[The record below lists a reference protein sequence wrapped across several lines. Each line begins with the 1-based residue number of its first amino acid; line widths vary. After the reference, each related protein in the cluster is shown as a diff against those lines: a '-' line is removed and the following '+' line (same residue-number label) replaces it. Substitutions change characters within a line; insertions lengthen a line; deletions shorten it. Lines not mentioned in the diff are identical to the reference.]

1 MGHVVGQE
9 RSSGPHRN
17 GDAVRVTT
25 PLPWVDKAMFLEG
38 KRVRHSFSQAYPDR
52 RSESAENLSAERGN
66 ERKPRVKGRASDDN
80 ELVKH
85 MSNLPGFL
93 LQVEKESTVQEKALS
108 FGVLDWRRLEKWK
121 YTERMPGKLPKKAT
135 PGGDSFVS
143 VSGLPKLSPNL
154 RKSPPPRTRYPTLP
168 GKLPTVDGSHFSSP
182 QLQRPP
188 RSLFVRSSKE
198 ERNGNY
204 QKEEEYVE
212 SLKSKGKETWNQK
225 LHNAEGNRISR
236 QQNSFE
242 ETRKYYDQI
251 CSETNAYKSKRSPQK
266 ETMSERGPSLSSSKL
281 GKQKIALISPSKVS
295 AHEKKSEMG
304 FAEVKR
310 KSESSPA
317 EPQNI
322 VLLMPKDFQEKRC
335 SESSQLV
342 ESRTSLDAQSLAGT
356 GNRFSDFCS
365 QEAFSGEQYED
376 IPHSYPL
383 PSIDAD
389 ICPNADSVT
398 STSSE
403 AKSSYMAEE
412 TIRPSIFI
420 EASNRKQA
428 GVGENPTVKGRSSS
442 PTRRFLGRIS
452 RSFSFKESSA
462 VPQLSSTYTSVKSGP
477 VKPHVAPTVDDFDR
491 DQANASSR
499 ARASPLRRLLDPLLK
514 HKTGSDTVHPLNGS
528 LVSMTGPHQDKK
540 PEASTFQ
547 ALLQLTFKNG
557 LPFFRL
563 VVENRKDML
572 AAAVKRLPTSEKIDP
587 CMIYSFYSVH
597 EIKKKS
603 MNWMSHGSRSK
614 SCSLGYSIIGQ
625 MKISSIYHLKVNR
638 GFSVECDAREC
649 VLYGV
654 DPAQVDKQMLAFV
667 PNKEIAAIVVKSSGR
682 RVRGKDDSDG
692 TVVILPGAVHGI
704 PIKGA
709 PSSLISRWRSNGLC
723 DCGGWDEGCKL
734 RILASSRRN
743 SSNTHESTSTSVD
756 HISLFMQ
763 VLVTIHDI
771 TPSTF
776 GLVKLTI
783 LNFVLQ
789 GGDQKG
795 KPVFSLK
802 PLNDEFYSIE
812 LDPSV
817 SLLEAF
823 ATSVAYLTSR
833 KFPEIIE
840 LSKSQLEAEHV
851 QEANAGT
858 EKKRT
863 TSFQEQTPPR
873 FVTCPPLSPVGR
885 I

>member
-17 GDAVRVTT
+17 GDAVRVRT
-25 PLPWVDKAMFLEG
+25 PSPWVDKAMFLEG
-38 KRVRHSFSQAYPDR
+38 KRVRHSFSQPYPDR
-52 RSESAENLSAERGN
+52 RSESTENLSAENGN

-93 LQVEKESTVQEKALS
+93 LQVEKESTVQEKALN

-154 RKSPPPRTRYPTLP
+154 RKTPPSRTRYPSLSYP
-168 GKLPTVDGSHFSSP
+168 GKQPAVEGSHFSSP
-182 QLQRPP
+182 QLQQPP
-188 RSLFVRSSKE
+188 RSLFVRSSKG

-204 QKEEEYVE
+204 RKEEEYVE
-212 SLKSKGKETWNQK
+212 CLKSEGKETWNQK
-225 LHNAEGNRISR
+225 NHIAEGNKISR
-236 QQNSFE
+236 QQNNFE

-251 CSETNAYKSKRSPQK
+251 CSEPNAYKSKRSPQK

-295 AHEKKSEMG
+295 AHDKKSEMRY
-304 FAEVKR
+304 AEVKR
-310 KSESSPA
+310 NSESSPA

-335 SESSQLV
+335 SESSHLV
-342 ESRTSLDAQSLAGT
+342 EPRISLDVQSSAGT

-365 QEAFSGEQYED
+365 PRELFTGEDYED
-376 IPHSYPL
+376 IPHSCPL
-383 PSIDAD
+383 PSTDAD

-412 TIRPSIFI
+412 TIRPSVFV

-442 PTRRFLGRIS
+442 PTRRFLGRMS

-462 VPQLSSTYTSVKSGP
+462 VPQLSSKYTTVKSGP
-477 VKPHVAPTVDDFDR
+477 VKPNVAHTVDDFDR
-491 DQANASSR
+491 DQANASNR
-499 ARASPLRRLLDPLLK
+499 ARSSPLRRLLDPLLK
-514 HKTGSDTVHPLNGS
+514 HKTSSDTVHPLNGS
-528 LVSMTGPHQDKK
+528 LRSMTGPHQDRK
-540 PEASTFQ
+540 PEASTFQASTFQ

-572 AAAVKRLPTSEKIDP
+572 AAAVKRLPTSEKTDP

-603 MNWMSHGSRSK
+603 MNWISHGSRSK

-625 MKISSIYHLKVNR
+625 MKISSVYHLKVNR
-638 GFSVECDAREC
+638 GVSVECDAREC
-649 VLYGV
+649 VLYGI

-682 RVRGKDDSDG
+682 RGKGKDDSDG

-734 RILASSRRN
+734 RILASSRKN
-743 SSNTHESTSTSVD
+743 SSNTHESTSSSVD
-756 HISLFMQ
+756 HINLFMQ
-763 VLVTIHDI
+763 VLVSCDNTRYYPFD
-771 TPSTF
+771 F
-776 GLVKLTI
+776 W
-783 LNFVLQ
+783 
-789 GGDQKG
+789 
-795 KPVFSLK
+795 
-802 PLNDEFYSIE
+802 
-812 LDPSV
+812 
-817 SLLEAF
+817 A
-823 ATSVAYLTSR
+823 
-833 KFPEIIE
+833 
-840 LSKSQLEAEHV
+840 
-851 QEANAGT
+851 
-858 EKKRT
+858 
-863 TSFQEQTPPR
+863 
-873 FVTCPPLSPVGR
+873 C
-885 I
+885 